1 MTNKLLMILLI
12 ATIACVLT
20 ISCSSTP
27 AETGILHGIVSIGP
41 LVPVEQEGVTYEVP
55 CEVYEARKIMIYK
68 QNGSDLVEEVNI
80 DCDGRY
86 RVELTPGI
94 YIVDINHIGIDRSS
108 DVHSEVEINSQLTT
122 RLDIDIDTGIR

>member
-1 MTNKLLMILLI
+1 MMKKRWLIVLL
-12 ATIACVLT
+12 ATIACVFA
-20 ISCSSTP
+20 ISCSSEP
-27 AETGILHGIVSIGP
+27 SDPGILHGKVTIGP

-68 QNGSDLVEEVNI
+68 QNGTDLIEEVDI

-86 RVELTPGI
+86 SVELLPGI
-94 YIVDINHIGIDRSS
+94 YVVDINNIGIDRSS
-108 DVHSEVEINSQLTT
+108 NVPSEVEITSNLTT

>member
-1 MTNKLLMILLI
+1 MF
-12 ATIACVLT
+12 T
-20 ISCSSTP
+20 ISCSGESSAP
-27 AETGILHGIVSIGP
+27 GILHGKVTIGP

-68 QNGSDLVEEVNI
+68 QNGTDLVEEVDI

-86 RVELTPGI
+86 RVELLPGK
-94 YIVDINHIGIDRSS
+94 YVVDINNTGIDRSS
-108 DVHSEVEINSQLTT
+108 DVPAEVEINSNLTT